1 MIKIFRN
8 IRRTLLTQ
16 GNTWRYLKYA
26 VGEIILVVIGI
37 LIALQVNNWNE
48 NRKTKI
54 EERKLLQ
61 QLAIDFQDNQNQLT
75 DRISEHKSI
84 DRSLRKLLMDIKPNP
99 EKIPEDSLN
108 KYISDISHMVFYK
121 PNTVTITSL
130 LSSGKISII
139 SNDSLALLLSK
150 WPEKLESYQFGTTI
164 IYNLYQDQI
173 LPYTVKQLHFRN
185 SMIDVGLGNTG
196 PSRFSTNQ
204 EKILSDP
211 TLENLTELRR
221 VNEELLQL
229 IATALKSDQA
239 KILSL
244 IKKQLSK
251 N

>member
-1 MIKIFRN
+1 MPVLFKN
-8 IRRTLLTQ
+8 IRRFLLKQ
-16 GNTWRYLKYA
+16 NRVKSYLLYA
-26 VGEIILVVIGI
+26 IGEIVLVVIGI

-54 EERKLLQ
+54 EEKKLLN
-61 QLAIDFQDNQNQLT
+61 QLEIDFQDNQHQLT
-75 DRISEHKSI
+75 DRITEHQSI
-84 DRSLRKLLMDIKPNP
+84 DGSLRKLLTAIRPDPK
-99 EKIPEDSLN
+99 KIPEDSLN

-121 PNTVTITSL
+121 PNTATITTL
-130 LSSGKISII
+130 ISSGKISII

-164 IYNLYQDQI
+164 IYNLYQNQI
-173 LPYTVKQLHFRN
+173 LPYTVEQLHFRN

-204 EKILSDP
+204 ENILSDP
-211 TLENLTELRR
+211 ILENLAELRR

-229 IATALKSDQA
+229 IAIDLKTHQA
-239 KILSL
+239 KILRL